1 MNIFGVF
8 SAQGSQ
14 GLSAIKGVEAA
25 KAAQDA
31 AQQGVGEVHDAVN
44 ISTDAVRAA
53 ETTSDIRMD
62 KVAAIKAA
70 IADGSYDT
78 PEKLDIALDRLLE
91 RLA

>member
-25 KAAQDA
+25 KAAQAA

-44 ISTDAVRAA
+44 IPTDAVRAA